1 MHHISL
7 ALTLLPQQCR
17 LINATEGFRLEVC
30 SGCLWLTRPGDT
42 VDRFLTAGAVMEL
55 HEAGVLIQSDRLPG
69 AAGGVVAC
77 YVLVPLVASGASQY
91 RQWFKRFV
99 HTMSETFKPKDGKN
113 LLSPFLETP
122 PECAAYQVE

>member
-1 MHHISL
+1 MHHISS

-17 LINATEGFRLEVC
+17 LINATEGFRIEVR
-30 SGCLWLTRPGDT
+30 SGCLWLTRSGDT

-55 HEAGVLIQSDRLPG
+55 HEGQVLIQSDRLPG

-77 YVLVPLVASGASQY
+77 YVLVPLVASNANPY
-91 RQWFKRFV
+91 RQWFKRFM

-113 LLSPFLETP
+113 YIPLFSKTP
-122 PECAAYQVE
+122 